1 METFSMETTAR
12 AVDWKAVETDYRTS
26 NRSTRAIGATHDV
39 SHTAVVQRQ
48 LDLPVAT
55 IRFAG

>member
-1 METFSMETTAR
+1 MSERAGIAQAR
-12 AVDWKAVETDYRTS
+12 IIAEDLQPA
-26 NRSTRAIGATHDV
+26 A
-39 SHTAVVQRQ
+39 VQRQ